1 MRIRIII
8 LWWRCIENTVSIT
21 WSSGITIST
30 ECRYCNNMAKS
41 GVNPKTLQYLMG
53 IAILEKVTLNAYTRL
68 GLEDTTDEVKRMED
82 LKIVRKELEEAKDK
96 KLLSKHVPA
105 I

>member
-1 MRIRIII
+1 
-8 LWWRCIENTVSIT
+8 
-21 WSSGITIST
+21 
-30 ECRYCNNMAKS
+30 
-41 GVNPKTLQYLMG
+41 MG

>member
-1 MRIRIII
+1 
-8 LWWRCIENTVSIT
+8 
-21 WSSGITIST
+21 
-30 ECRYCNNMAKS
+30 MAKS

>member
-1 MRIRIII
+1 
-8 LWWRCIENTVSIT
+8 
-21 WSSGITIST
+21 
-30 ECRYCNNMAKS
+30 MAKS

-82 LKIVRKELEEAKDK
+82 LKIVRKEL
-96 KLLSKHVPA
+96 
-105 I
+105 

>member
-1 MRIRIII
+1 MP
-8 LWWRCIENTVSIT
+8 NIT
-21 WSSGITIST
+21 PHV
-30 ECRYCNNMAKS
+30 CRHTYCNNMAKS

-82 LKIVRKELEEAKDK
+82 LKIVRKEL
-96 KLLSKHVPA
+96 
-105 I
+105 